1 MEGPAFEVRHSSTS
15 GQGVFAL
22 RPIARG
28 ELVLE
33 MTGERLP
40 TNEVSPL
47 HYAVK
52 IDDDLWLCSLG
63 GRTDDYLNHSCDAN
77 LGFAQGDLRLFAV
90 RDIAA
95 GEELTFDY
103 AMAMCEVDDWGF
115 ACTCGARDCRGAVG
129 GFDTLRPRHQRKLR
143 PFALAYIRRMFNTK
157 RVAP

>member
-1 MEGPAFEVRHSSTS
+1 MESPAFEVRSSTTA

-22 RPIARG
+22 RAIAKG
-28 ELVLE
+28 LPVLE
-33 MTGERLP
+33 LTGERL
-40 TNEVSPL
+40 TGSEVGPQ

-77 LGFAQGDLRLFAV
+77 LGFANGDLTLVAI
-90 RDIAA
+90 RDIAP

-103 AMAMCEVDDWGF
+103 AMAMCEVDDWSF
-115 ACTCGARDCRGAVG
+115 PCTCGARDCRGTVG

-143 PFALAYIRRMFNTK
+143 PYALAYIRRMFNTK